1 MQNVEQI
8 TAYQLSKNLKAD
20 YRAIR
25 KLLEDYRQAGLVEVV
40 GHSDNSS
47 NAPIY
52 GIDEL
57 VKSKMASALQARK
70 GKIVSDCN
78 SDLTREL
85 KQLKDLQLQAAES
98 ANTIKS
104 LNELITAKDKELQQ
118 LTNSNV
124 ILDADLKIAKSEL
137 KLITDKSKTV
147 EADNARLKQELTA
160 KEKVISRQNRLLIG
174 AGAVLLVVVVVI
186 TCYFLF
192 SR

>member
-1 MQNVEQI
+1 MQDVEQT
-8 TAYQLSKNLKAD
+8 TAYQLSKNLNAD
-20 YRAIR
+20 YRVIR

-70 GKIVSDCN
+70 GKTVSDCN

-85 KQLKDLQLQAAES
+85 KQLKDLQLQVVES

-104 LNELITAKDKELQQ
+104 LNELIIAKDKELQQ
-118 LTNSNV
+118 LTNNNV
-124 ILDADLKIAKSEL
+124 VLGADLKIAKSEL
-137 KLITDKSKTV
+137 KLITDKSSTV
-147 EADNARLKQELTA
+147 EADNARLRQELTA
-160 KEKVISRQNRLLIG
+160 KEKAISKLNRWLM
-174 AGAVLLVVVVVI
+174 ASGAVLLVGL
-186 TCYFLF
+186 CYFLF
-192 SR
+192 TR